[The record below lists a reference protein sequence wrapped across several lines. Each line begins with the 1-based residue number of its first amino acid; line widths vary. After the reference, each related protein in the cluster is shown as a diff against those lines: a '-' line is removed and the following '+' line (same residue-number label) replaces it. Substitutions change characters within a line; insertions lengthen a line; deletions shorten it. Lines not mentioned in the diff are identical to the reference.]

1 MLVVFLSIFVADTKV
16 IFDYNFVATVSLKG
30 NKQLVRLTYLP
41 AINYCHKQL
50 HLRYGMV
57 SGTAYD

>member
-16 IFDYNFVATVSLKG
+16 IFDNFVAPVSLKG

-50 HLRYGMV
+50 HLRYAMV